1 MIFFRNK
8 SLFHDVEREMLATIK
23 KQAGM
28 NYVLYRLFDI
38 ASKVGTVGLFTL
50 LLCWMLLEFILQ
62 GFLGVGPTITKQYGD
77 QLAPIIVG
85 LGVLGV
91 VPQIFYQVQRD
102 KLLPLVRDAARSV
115 SH

>member
-38 ASKVGTVGLFTL
+38 ASKVGAVGVFTL

-62 GFLGVGPTITKQYGD
+62 GFLGAGPTITKQYGD
-77 QLAPIIVG
+77 LLAPIIVG

-91 VPQIFYQVQRD
+91 VAQIFYQVQLD

-115 SH
+115 NH